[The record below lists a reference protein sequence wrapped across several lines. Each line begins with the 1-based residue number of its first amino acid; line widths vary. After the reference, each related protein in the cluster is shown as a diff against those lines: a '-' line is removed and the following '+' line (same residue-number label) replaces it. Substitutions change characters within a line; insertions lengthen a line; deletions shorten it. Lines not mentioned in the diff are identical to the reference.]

1 MTKALSVDLR
11 ERVARYV
18 ALGHSRRQAAR
29 VFGISVSSAIRY
41 VAQHQASGHVEP
53 KRQGGDRRSKLKAHQ
68 EYILGRVAQVPDIT
82 LAELCEELA
91 ARGTTIHL
99 SNLCR
104 FLLAQGLTYK
114 KNATGS
120 RTKATGRLAGQG
132 NMDCSTPA
140 NHAPTNPPAGFP
152 G

>member
-18 ALGHSRRQAAR
+18 MLGHSRRQAAR

-41 VAQHQASGHVEP
+41 VAQHQASGHVAP
-53 KRQGGDRRSKLKAHQ
+53 KRQGGDRRSKLKLHQ
-68 EYILGRVAQVPDIT
+68 EYILRRVAEVPDIT
-82 LAELCEELA
+82 LAELRDELA
-91 ARGTTIHL
+91 VRGTAIHL

-104 FLLAQGLTYK
+104 FLIAQDSTFK
-114 KNATGS
+114 KNTA
-120 RTKATGRLAGQG
+120 RDRAKATGRLARQG
-132 NMDCSTPA
+132 NVGYPA
-140 NHAPTNPPAGFP
+140 PADHAPTNSPLGFP